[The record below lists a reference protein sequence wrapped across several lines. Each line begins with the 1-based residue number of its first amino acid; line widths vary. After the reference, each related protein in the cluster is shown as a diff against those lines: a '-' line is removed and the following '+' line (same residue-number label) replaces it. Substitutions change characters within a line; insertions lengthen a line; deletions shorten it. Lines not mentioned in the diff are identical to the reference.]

1 MLGVLTNDQCMQ
13 VLRSEVLGRIGCYD
27 NGKVYVV
34 PITFVF
40 DGEFI
45 YAHSKEGLKIKMM
58 RKNPKVCCQV
68 DRVENMA
75 NWRSVIVQGKYE
87 ELKTKEKQENA
98 MKILKDRLTPMLLSE
113 SVRPSHGIL
122 DPRRVVKELK
132 AVAFRISIS
141 ELSGRYERTL

>member
-1 MLGVLTNDQCMQ
+1 MLGVLTNNQCKQ

-34 PITFVF
+34 PITFIF

-58 RKNPKVCCQV
+58 RKNPKVCFQF

-98 MKILKDRLTPMLLSE
+98 MKILKDRLTPILLSE

-132 AVAFRISIS
+132 AIAFRISIS